1 MPRKREYASTAA
13 RQAACRAPQSGNR
26 YACRQVWMQSNR
38 NVRTKTIPQGH
49 KKLEK
54 SQ

>member
-1 MPRKREYASTAA
+1 VPRKAGIVMPAVK
-13 RQAACRAPQSGNR
+13 SG
-26 YACRQVWMQSNR
+26 MQSNR

-54 SQ
+54 SK